1 MSILRPLVFV
11 FFLFSH
17 LTNVLAQNTTEWQR
31 DTLESYVNRS
41 NEAYD
46 QYNYKEAIK
55 YASTL
60 VKKGQEYNYDYYEF
74 LGYDI
79 LGGIYSETEDTIK
92 GKIYSEKALELA
104 RSIQVDSLVAWGAL
118 NLGILYSDNENT
130 YKKAIQFFKESIE
143 INEQNKDYDEV
154 YLTYVNLI
162 WTYLENNQFDE
173 AYTFLQKA
181 EALSTK
187 EVDSLDKLYMDLLYG
202 KYYLAKKKYN
212 TAALKLEKIAQT
224 ADKIE
229 NTDLAIEA
237 YDDLAKLY
245 SETDD
250 YQKAFANLDKYNQFK
265 QKAYTLKKLE
275 ETEKARVKFDL
286 EQAQKDLKTA
296 LKEHAYSEEL
306 ISKSQSLTT
315 VLIGAIVI
323 LVLALFGIIVFF
335 KTRKTYINN
344 LRAKNRQLSLANAK
358 AEKLSKVKTKFLS
371 TVSHELRTPLY
382 GVIGISTLLKEDKNL
397 KAYADDLSSLKFS
410 ADYLLALINDVLLL
424 SKMDAEAIT
433 LSKIPYEL
441 DVLIQNIVRSFE
453 FSLHENSNK
462 LHLQVDKNIP
472 NNLVGD
478 PIRFSQILINLMGN
492 AIKFTEKGNIWLKL
506 VLVEP
511 VNGNTCKVKFTVKD
525 DGLGIPENMQ
535 EEIFKE
541 FTQIENK
548 NYSYTG
554 TGLGLTIVKKILD
567 LYKSE
572 IHLKSEPNKG
582 AEFSFQLTLKKQT
595 KQDKESSLLN
605 GNTNIS
611 NSIKNSVV
619 RHVLVVDDNK
629 INQKVTQ
636 KTLDK
641 YNIKSSL
648 ADDGEQAVI
657 MSRANDY
664 DLILMDIN
672 MPNINGMEAT
682 RMIREYDKEI
692 PIIALTAVELDE
704 GRKEILNSGMN
715 DIIHKPYNL
724 PEFLD
729 TIFKYLPKEE
739 VENTH

>member
-1 MSILRPLVFV
+1 MSILRALVFV
-11 FFLFSH
+11 FFLTH
-17 LTNVLAQNTTEWQR
+17 LTNVQAQNTTEWQR

-41 NEAYD
+41 NDAYE
-46 QYNYKEAIK
+46 QYNYKDAIK

-60 VKKGQEYNYDYYEF
+60 IEKGHEYNYDYYEF

-92 GKIYSEKALELA
+92 GRIYSEKALELA
-104 RSIQVDSLVAWGAL
+104 RTTQADSLVAWGAL
-118 NLGILYSDNENT
+118 NLGILYSDNKQT
-130 YKKAIQFFKESIE
+130 YAKAIEFFKESISL
-143 INEQNKDYDEV
+143 NEKNKDYDEV

-162 WTYLENNQFDE
+162 WTYLDNNQIDK
-173 AYTFLQKA
+173 AYTVLQKA

-187 EVDSLDKLYMDLLYG
+187 NVDSLDKLYIDLLYG
-202 KYYLAKKKYN
+202 KYYLAKKKYDS
-212 TAALKLEKIAQT
+212 AAQKLENIAFT
-224 ADKIE
+224 ADKNE

-237 YDDLAKLY
+237 YEDLSKLY

-250 YQKAFANLDKYNQFK
+250 YRKAFANLDKYNQFK

-275 ETEKARVKFDL
+275 ETEKARAKFDL
-286 EQAQKDLKTA
+286 EQTQKDLQSA

-306 ISKSQSLTT
+306 ISKSKSLTT
-315 VLIGAIVI
+315 LLVVVIII
-323 LVLALFGIIVFF
+323 LVLALFGIIVFY
-335 KTRKTYINN
+335 KTRKIYINN
-344 LRAKNRQLSLANAK
+344 LKAKNKQLSIANEK

-382 GVIGISTLLKEDKNL
+382 GVIGISTLLKEDENL

-462 LHLQVDKNIP
+462 LHLHIDKNIP

-492 AIKFTEKGNIWLKL
+492 AIKFTENGNIWLKL
-506 VLVEP
+506 ILVEP
-511 VNGNTCKVKFTVKD
+511 ADSTTCKIKFIVKD
-525 DGLGIPENMQ
+525 DGVGIPLHMQ
-535 EEIFKE
+535 KEIFNE

-548 NYSYTG
+548 NHNYTG
-554 TGLGLTIVKKILD
+554 TGLGLTIVKKILA
-567 LYKSE
+567 LYGSE
-572 IHLKSEPNKG
+572 IKLTSEPNKG
-582 AEFSFQLTLKKQT
+582 AKFCFQLTLKKQT
-595 KQDKESSLLN
+595 EQNKEIPVIN
-605 GNTNIS
+605 GIPNTS
-611 NSIKNSVV
+611 NEPKEGNLA
-619 RHVLVVDDNK
+619 HVLIVDDNR

-636 KTLDK
+636 KTLERR
-641 YNIKSSL
+641 NIKSSL
-648 ADDGEQAVI
+648 ADDGAQAVA
-657 MSRANDY
+657 MSKANDY

-672 MPNINGMEAT
+672 MPNINGMEASI
-682 RMIREYDKEI
+682 MIREFDKNI

-704 GRKEILNSGMN
+704 GREEILNSGIN
-715 DIIHKPYNL
+715 DIIHKPYNI
-724 PEFLD
+724 PEFLN

-739 VENTH
+739 MDLSH